1 MSKKHNAI
9 IEIIHDSR
17 ECGDYL
23 GKILGKIIADYCVGE
38 LYILSKADPD
48 DVILDIFD
56 YIDNITYP
64 PQWNETIYFFNN
76 TSEIYE
82 MSKFEQKFHMRS
94 RITCIGAHSK
104 VIGLM
109 LLHCARMLINTKRA
123 TFEYIDYHGYCKKYD
138 PNYYAWDDIS
148 QVDLNT
154 SRTIPEIIKLIS
166 DYEKDNSIV
175 MTFKE
180 PGDLSV
186 WDMNTVITHFLGRK
200 APLGERAARMR
211 ILCREKSRR

>member
-1 MSKKHNAI
+1 MFEFLEQSEIDILPSMSKKHNAI

-17 ECGDYL
+17 KCGDYL

-82 MSKFEQKFHMRS
+82 MSKFE
-94 RITCIGAHSK
+94 
-104 VIGLM
+104 
-109 LLHCARMLINTKRA
+109 
-123 TFEYIDYHGYCKKYD
+123 
-138 PNYYAWDDIS
+138 IS
-148 QVDLNT
+148 F
-154 SRTIPEIIKLIS
+154 IS
-166 DYEKDNSIV
+166 N
-175 MTFKE
+175 
-180 PGDLSV
+180 LSV
-186 WDMNTVITHFLGRK
+186 EFCSKCSEPFVFTYKTLSLNEIEIVILKFRDT
-200 APLGERAARMR
+200 
-211 ILCREKSRR
+211 